1 MASQDTQV
9 TLILQTWKPTK
20 TGESPVVIKVYHNRK
35 RRYYRTGISV
45 HPKHWDEEF
54 SQITNHA
61 RENQVVQRLL
71 HKAKEIVEKILILQD
86 DFDFD
91 SFSREFSEKS
101 PVQSGENFIT
111 FWESVIKDLRAEKRI
126 GTAASYEN
134 ALNKFK
140 KFMKDRPIPIR
151 QISQLTFE
159 KFRIFM
165 VQSGQSTNGVGIYLR
180 SMSAVYGRA
189 LKRKLVKPAEDPRI
203 GFKVKTA
210 KTPKKAIKQDEMKH
224 LADLDLNDN
233 SFVEE
238 SRDMFLFSYYCQG
251 MNFKDMCLLSWDK
264 NIVGD
269 RIFYSR
275 GKTMD
280 FFNIKIIPRAHG
292 KILEKQRLI
301 YEAKLGSGQI
311 KNEFAKKLVF
321 RVFDHLTDKEVNK
334 LPLLTKVRKQRAK
347 VINSHIRKLAATHL
361 HYDSAQTKLL
371 SFYSAR
377 HTYATVLLK
386 LNAPISLIA
395 QALGHADTRTTQVYL
410 DSFSSEEINQANEL
424 LY

>member
-1 MASQDTQV
+1 MENTNTHLS
-9 TLILQTWKPTK
+9 LILQNWRPAKDGK
-20 TGESPVVIKVYHNRK
+20 FPVVIRVYHQTK
-35 RRYYRTGISV
+35 RRYYRTGV
-45 HPKHWDEEF
+45 MVDPKDWNEET
-54 SQITNHA
+54 SEIKGRVRDNKK
-61 RENQVVQRLL
+61 VQKLL
-71 HKAKEIVEKILILQD
+71 HKAKEIAEKILVLQD

-91 SFSREFSEKS
+91 LFSREFSEKS
-101 PVQSGENFIT
+101 PTHSGENFIT
-111 FWESVIKDLRAEKRI
+111 FWESVIKDLRAENRI

-189 LKRKLVKPAEDPRI
+189 VKRKLVKPAEDPRV

-210 KTPKKAIKQDEMKH
+210 KTPKKAIKQEEMRL
-224 LADLDLNDN
+224 LANLDLSDN
-233 SFVEE
+233 PFVEE
-238 SRDMFLFSYYCQG
+238 SRDLFLFSYYCQG
-251 MNFKDMCLLSWDK
+251 MNFKDMCMLRWDE

-275 GKTMD
+275 GKTLD
-280 FFNIKIIPRAHG
+280 LFNILIRPQSNG
-292 KILEKQRLI
+292 KLLEKQRKIL
-301 YEAKLGSGQI
+301 EEKLESGQI
-311 KNEFAKKLVF
+311 KNDLAKKLVF
-321 RVFDHLTDKEVNK
+321 RVFDHLTEKEMKSLSVQA
-334 LPLLTKVRKQRAK
+334 KVRKQRAK
-347 VINSHIRKLAATHL
+347 VINAHIRKLAAAHFL
-361 HYDSAQTKLL
+361 YDPAQIKLL

-386 LNAPISLIA
+386 LNAPISLIS

-410 DSFSSEEINQANEL
+410 DSFSSEDINRANEL
-424 LY
+424 L